1 MTRPKALVAWS
12 RGKDSAWALHEVQR
26 VGEVEVVGPR
36 TERRTRMPTNRRLRL
51 GLVVILATACAHQ
64 ERQVVR
70 LQPGEAVNLD
80 HFDMHK
86 QSLVIELREG
96 EVVPLD
102 VLVEGDYFATAPGTS
117 VPVTVKRTCFMRV
130 DDRGLRI
137 SPDGRDFDTKPRVP
151 GSFQLGVGMTTEG
164 KRATLRLT
172 TPTK

>member
-1 MTRPKALVAWS
+1 MPRA
-12 RGKDSAWALHEVQR
+12 SA
-26 VGEVEVVGPR
+26 
-36 TERRTRMPTNRRLRL
+36 L
-51 GLVVILATACAHQ
+51 GLVAIVATACVHQ

-70 LQPGEAVNLD
+70 LQPGEAVNLERLD
-80 HFDMHK
+80 LRK

-102 VLVEGDYFATAPGTS
+102 VLVEGDYFATAPGAS

-130 DDRGLRI
+130 DDRGLRM
-137 SPDGRDFDTKPRVP
+137 SPDGRDFDEKPRVP
-151 GSFQLGVGMTTEG
+151 GSFQLGVGVTPGG